1 MATAEASPE
10 ISKFF
15 LQAVTPHFTSNIYIH
30 IYIYIFYLYIL
41 YISHILLIYMYD
53 IYNI

>member
-30 IYIYIFYLYIL
+30 IYIYIYFTYIY
-41 YISHILLIYMYD
+41 YIYHIYY
-53 IYNI
+53 